1 MRSWSAVCVAFL
13 LLPAAAFA
21 ANDRF
26 AGAWKLDRIEGGD
39 GIAMEVD
46 MELALDGENLLVT
59 RVIRRDGDPERT
71 VSYTYVTDGQPHE
84 VPGVGDTTRSA
95 TAIWKGK
102 RLKVEYKVTFRSMD
116 FDITENWKIRKEVLE
131 LQYVVPLPDRNR
143 VTRQFYVRA

>member
-1 MRSWSAVCVAFL
+1 MRSWRAVCVAVL

-26 AGAWKLDRIEGGD
+26 VGAWKLDRIEGGD

-46 MELALDGENLLVT
+46 MELALDDENLVIK

-84 VPGVGDTTRSA
+84 VPGVGDTMRSA
-95 TAIWKGK
+95 IATWKGK
-102 RLKVEYKVTFRSMD
+102 RLKVEYTVTFSSMD

-143 VTRQFYVRA
+143 VTRQFYVRP